1 MKQAD
6 SLGEY
11 RRKRRAGATPEPFDS
26 AADGAAPPIF
36 VVQRHAARS
45 LHYDFRLERDGVL
58 ASWAVPKGIPLE
70 PGQQHLAVHVE
81 DHPLSYATFEGQIPA
96 GNYGAGNVEIWDT
109 GTYELV
115 EDKPDGGLTVR
126 LHGQKLDGLWTLVPA
141 KLSGQEKNWLL
152 LRKRDPAPAQH
163 RRLPAPMLA
172 SLAREIPHGDGWQF
186 ELKWDGYRA
195 IGGVD
200 HGRAQLVSRNG
211 NDLTDRFPQ
220 VAADLRASAGKRSL
234 VVDGEICALDSAGR
248 PSFSAMQLG
257 KPETPIIYALF
268 DLLELDGHSTIG
280 LSLRERRELLERLVH
295 GAQSSLRFS
304 ESFDDGPALLRAVR
318 EQGLEGVMA
327 KRSGSPYTPGK
338 RSRDWLKVKTHQ
350 RQEFVICGW
359 TRGQGRRAARFGS
372 LVLGVR
378 KGDELVYVGN
388 CGTGFSDAVIDDLA
402 KRLAKLRQPTTP
414 FAAEPV
420 MPKIR
425 KGDVIWVEPRLVCE
439 VEFAEWTHDGHL
451 RAPSFQGLRDDK
463 PAPAV
468 RRERP
473 VTDERRRGNKTL
485 RLTNLDKLFWADA
498 GISKG
503 DLLGYYEAVAP
514 VLVPHLRKRP
524 FTMRRYPDGAEGKV
538 FFQKDAPS
546 HMPEWIPTF
555 TTEVTT
561 RAKPRETRTIRMPVV
576 NDELALLWMVN
587 MGCIDMNAWYSR
599 VDRPDRPDFVLFD
612 LDPSADVGFAETI
625 EVALL
630 VKRAL
635 DGLDLR
641 SYPKTSGSDGIH
653 VLVPIERRYT
663 YAQTRDFA
671 AVVAD
676 AIAQSHLGLATTKW
690 VKSQRRGVLID
701 ANQNGHG
708 KTIASAYSVRPGPGA
723 PVSTPLLW
731 HEVNETLDPLT
742 FTMEV
747 VLERIRRH
755 GDLYR
760 PVLDEPQRLKRR

>member
-1 MKQAD
+1 
-6 SLGEY
+6 
-11 RRKRRAGATPEPFDS
+11 
-26 AADGAAPPIF
+26 
-36 VVQRHAARS
+36 
-45 LHYDFRLERDGVL
+45 
-58 ASWAVPKGIPLE
+58 
-70 PGQQHLAVHVE
+70 
-81 DHPLSYATFEGQIPA
+81 
-96 GNYGAGNVEIWDT
+96 
-109 GTYELV
+109 
-115 EDKPDGGLTVR
+115 
-126 LHGQKLDGLWTLVPA
+126 
-141 KLSGQEKNWLL
+141 
-152 LRKRDPAPAQH
+152 
-163 RRLPAPMLA
+163 MLA

-200 HGRAQLVSRNG
+200 HGQAQLVSRNG

-676 AIAQSHLGLATTKW
+676 AIAQSHPGLATTKW